1 MMRRE
6 SVAVDSVS
14 VPADF
19 VAVAGRLALAA
30 LLGGIAGANRELRQK
45 PAGLRTH
52 ALVALGA
59 ALASLTGLM
68 VAAGGSDTGA
78 ISRVIQGVFAGI
90 GFIGGGVILHRAHAS
105 ASHAVHGLTTA
116 ALLWIVA
123 AIGVA
128 TGLGLWRSAATA
140 VALALIVLMGGKQI
154 EQRLHRG
161 EASGADGK

>member
-1 MMRRE
+1 L
-6 SVAVDSVS
+6 DSVS

-19 VAVAGRLALAA
+19 LVVVGRLALAA
-30 LLGGIAGANRELRQK
+30 MLGAIAGANRELRQK

-52 ALVALGA
+52 SLVALGA

-68 VAAGGSDTGA
+68 VAAMAGGADNGA

-90 GFIGGGVILHRAHAS
+90 GFIGGGVILHREHART
-105 ASHAVHGLTTA
+105 SHAVHGLTTA

-123 AIGVA
+123 GTGVA
-128 TGLGLWRSAATA
+128 TGLGLWRSAVAT
-140 VALALIVLMGGKQI
+140 VLLALAVLVGGKLI

-161 EASGADGK
+161 GENNAAPDK